1 MEDLPIQTNP
11 QKAESVHPAPTK
23 GNNNA
28 AYLKGRRFIVDLDLC
43 WPANLDQAPAGV

>member
-11 QKAESVHPAPTK
+11 QKAESARPAPIK
-23 GNNNA
+23 CNNKA
-28 AYLKGRRFIVDLDLC
+28 AYLKWRRFIVDLDLC